1 MKKILSFL
9 VTMGMTFILVSCNTT
24 GIGETGISLDE
35 YNRLKT
41 GMSLSEVK
49 SIIGGDGEIISDE
62 DKSTDNYYEHIYIY
76 KFLGETSGYAE
87 IEFKIHFDS
96 DEFINALDT
105 GELSKKT
112 QFNLK

>member
-1 MKKILSFL
+1 MKKVLSILL
-9 VTMGMTFILVSCNTT
+9 TMGMIFMFVSCNTS

-41 GMSLSEVK
+41 GMSLSDVK

-62 DKSTDNYYEHIYIY
+62 DKSTDDYYEHIYIY
-76 KFLGETSGYAE
+76 KFLGEASGYAE
-87 IEFKIHFDS
+87 IEFKIHFDN
-96 DEFINALDT
+96 DEFMNVFDT